1 MPDEYRFIRQAAVW
15 TVFVHD
21 ENGDFVDSHQHS
33 HADLEPD
40 FWIESEDMTGRLY
53 VPSEGLARE
62 LLQKLRDGDLDD
74 LEDAATQYDEAEIG

>member
-1 MPDEYRFIRQAAVW
+1 MTNEYRFVRRAAVW

-21 ENGDFVDSHQHS
+21 ENGDFVDSHQHD

-40 FWIESEDMTGRLY
+40 FWIESEDMVDRLY

-62 LLQKLRDGDLDD
+62 LLEKLADGDLDGLD
-74 LEDAATQYDEAEIG
+74 DAATQYSEAEIG